1 MAMRA
6 RLIDANTGKR
16 IAQAPC
22 AYQSDEEGAPT
33 YDEMV
38 ADQGA
43 RLKTLPSIGTDVCF
57 GIIQKSLV
65 N

>member
-1 MAMRA
+1 MRA

-22 AYQSDEEGAPT
+22 PYASDEDGAPT
-33 YDEMV
+33 YDEML
-38 ADQGA
+38 DNQGT
-43 RLKTLPSIGTDVCF
+43 RLKQMLSAGADFCYQT
-57 GIIQKSLV
+57 IQKSLI